1 MIEHVK
7 QNLKGK
13 FVWANYCTLNNHG
26 YLGPN
31 KFDYLAQMPV
41 VGLGVHLAAA
51 VTYSV
56 AWSSIYGIRK
66 FISLGEKIEKTK
78 SNRKSRAH
86 SCLQDAS
93 GP

>member
-1 MIEHVK
+1 MIKHIK

-13 FVWANYCTLNNHG
+13 FAWTDYQKLNNHG

-41 VGLGVHLAAA
+41 VGLGVHLAAV
-51 VTYSV
+51 VTYGAV
-56 AWSSIYGIRK
+56 WSSIYGIRK

-78 SNRKSRAH
+78 SNRKSSAY
-86 SCLQDAS
+86 SCIQDAS